1 LSFSFSI
8 ISGTILLLISL
19 IYSVNVLAQDKI
31 MTLSGK
37 YLDVNITDDS
47 GANVFFDVQKKNGKT
62 RKISLHKGE
71 LFSVQKDGKEESVL
85 YAQDLDFGYDLSEED
100 IRHLIYGQHDAREGY
115 NANPSMIGGFA
126 VGFGSSLYL
135 GSGLVPLTI
144 PFAYS
149 LAMQIP
155 YIKIKQKTISDQAY
169 TLNDYYKEGYN
180 KTARSKKMIRS
191 FLGCATG
198 VVLGMGI
205 SELTQ

>member
-37 YLDVNITDDS
+37 YLYV
-47 GANVFFDVQKKNGKT
+47 T